1 MVERKGRA
9 PAVQSRVARV
19 AREVR
24 GAVRPIE
31 RNWFQSESMYQ
42 RRFKNRD
49 GKRILNLYGRFSLMH
64 LGGGAFL
71 YTFPGRRYPIVGRI
85 ELWKRKYRNR
95 GLGAIAASA
104 FIFVFMSV
112 LSNTGGADPI
122 TDISELKR
130 LEAEGRYVELEQK
143 TEELKSRLLH
153 IEEERASTQ
162 GQVKVKE
169 YIVKSGDTLASIALR
184 HRVPAALIAAS
195 SHVDQGATLKP
206 GQKLLIPDR
215 PGLVYKF
222 KAGDRLAEIAQRYTV
237 KVEDILADNP
247 ELADLDMIDPGARI
261 FLPNARIPE
270 PPPVWLRPALGRLTS
285 GFGMRRDPFHGSLSM
300 HSGIDIAIAYRPVRA
315 AREGQVMYV
324 GYLGGYGKVVMI
336 RHENGYK
343 TLYAHMSQLS
353 VRAGQIVAAGA
364 VIGVSGNTGRSTGA
378 HLHFEVIK
386 NDRPVNPR
394 RYVRF

>member
-1 MVERKGRA
+1 
-9 PAVQSRVARV
+9 
-19 AREVR
+19 
-24 GAVRPIE
+24 
-31 RNWFQSESMYQ
+31 MYQ

-153 IEEERASTQ
+153 IEEERASKQ

-169 YIVKSGDTLASIALR
+169 YIVRNGDTLASIALR

-195 SHVDQGATLKP
+195 SHVDAGATLKP